1 MNKVIFLSLT
11 LIMFGRFSYS
21 QNIYDFLRL
30 DGSARA
36 GALGGSFVAN
46 NDDADV
52 IFYNP
57 AGIELLQ
64 GNPASFSFVKHLMDI
79 NLASLSYSTEFEDIG
94 RFGAAIKYI
103 NYGNFQEADE
113 FGTKTGEFGANEMAF
128 VVGYANNLDENFY
141 YGANAKFIY
150 SGIADRSSTA
160 MALDLGLHYAIPDK
174 NWNFGFAVLNI
185 GGQISKY
192 YETSASEDLPLDVV
206 IGVSKRLEN
215 LPLRLSVDFH
225 KLNQERDDFI
235 QRFKA
240 FTVGAE
246 FTLSKV
252 LKLRLGYDNERRSE
266 FKIGSTA
273 GIAGFNAGLGV
284 KISDYQFDYGYSSLG
299 LVGGL
304 HRIGISTSL

>member
-1 MNKVIFLSLT
+1 MNKVIFLSLS
-11 LIMFGRFSYS
+11 LIFFGNLTYS
-21 QNIYDFLRL
+21 QNTFDFLRL

-36 GALGGSFVAN
+36 GALGGSFVSN

-57 AGIELLQ
+57 AGIELLT

-79 NLASLSYSTEFEDIG
+79 NLATLSYSTEVEDIG

-103 NYGNFQEADE
+103 NYGTFEGSDE
-113 FGTKTGEFGANEMAF
+113 FGARTGEFGVNEMAL
-128 VVGYANNLDENFY
+128 VIGYANQLDENFY

-150 SGIADRSSTA
+150 SGIETRSSTA
-160 MALDLGLHYAIPDK
+160 MAVDLGLHYAIPDK
-174 NWNFGFAVLNI
+174 NWNFGFAVLNL
-185 GGQISKY
+185 GGQLSKY
-192 YETSASEDLPLDVV
+192 YNTSEDLPLDIAV
-206 IGVSKRLEN
+206 GVSKRLEN

-225 KLNQERDDFI
+225 KLNKDRDNFVG
-235 QRFKA
+235 RFKA

-252 LKLRLGYDNERRSE
+252 MKLRFGYDNERRTE
-266 FKIGSTA
+266 FKIGTTA

-284 KISDYQFDYGYSSLG
+284 KVSDYQFDYGYSSLG

>member
-1 MNKVIFLSLT
+1 MNKIIFLSLT

-160 MALDLGLHYAIPDK
+160 MAVDLGLHYAIPDK

-192 YETSASEDLPLDVV
+192 YETSAAEDLPLDVV

>member
-1 MNKVIFLSLT
+1 
-11 LIMFGRFSYS
+11 MFGSFSYS
-21 QNIYDFLRL
+21 QNTYDFLRL

-36 GALGGSFVAN
+36 GALGGSFVSN

-57 AGIELLQ
+57 AGLELLEGQ
-64 GNPASFSFVKHLMDI
+64 PISLSFVKHLLDI

-103 NYGNFQEADE
+103 NYGSFDEADE
-113 FGTKTGEFGANEMAF
+113 FGNRTGEFNAGEFAF
-128 VVGYANNLDENFY
+128 VVGYANQLDENFY

-160 MALDLGLHYAIPDK
+160 MAVDLGLHYAIPDN
-174 NWNFGFAVLNI
+174 NWSFGFALLNL
-185 GGQISKY
+185 GGQLSSY
-192 YETSASEDLPLDVV
+192 YNTKEDLPFDIVV
-206 IGVSKRLEN
+206 GVSKRLEN

-225 KLNQERDDFI
+225 KLNQQREDFA

-252 LKLRLGYDNERRSE
+252 LKLRFGYDNERRSE

-273 GIAGFNAGLGV
+273 GIAGFNVGLGI

-304 HRIGISTSL
+304 HRVGISTSL

>member
-1 MNKVIFLSLT
+1 MNKIIFLSLT
-11 LIMFGRFSYS
+11 LIIFGSSAFS
-21 QNIYDFLRL
+21 QNTFDFLRL

-36 GALGGSFVAN
+36 GALGGSFVSN

-57 AGIELLQ
+57 AGMDLLE

-103 NYGNFQEADE
+103 NYGNFEGADE
-113 FGTKTGEFGANEMAF
+113 FGTKTGEFNAGEFAF
-128 VVGYANNLDENFY
+128 VLGYANQLDDNFY
-141 YGANAKFIY
+141 YGANVKFIY
-150 SGIADRSSTA
+150 SGIETRSSTA
-160 MALDLGLHYAIPDK
+160 MAADLGLHYAIPDK
-174 NWNFGFAVLNI
+174 NWNFGFAVLNL
-185 GGQISKY
+185 GGQLTKY
-192 YETSASEDLPLDVV
+192 YNTTEDLPLDVV
-206 IGVSKRLEN
+206 VGLSKRLEN

-225 KLNQERDDFI
+225 KLNQKRDDFV

-252 LKLRLGYDNERRSE
+252 MKLRLGYDNERRSE
-266 FKIGSTA
+266 FKIGTTA
-273 GIAGFNAGLGV
+273 GIAGFNAGLGIKV
-284 KISDYQFDYGYSSLG
+284 SDYQFDYAYSSLG
-299 LVGGL
+299 SVGGL
-304 HRIGISTSL
+304 HRVGVSTSL

>member
-1 MNKVIFLSLT
+1 MNKVIFLFLT
-11 LIMFGRFSYS
+11 VIMLGSFTYS
-21 QNIYDFLRL
+21 QNTYDFLRL

-79 NLASLSYSTEFEDIG
+79 NLASLSYSTDFEDIG

-113 FGTKTGEFGANEMAF
+113 FGTRTGEFGANEIAF

-160 MALDLGLHYAIPDK
+160 MAVDLGLHYAIPDK